1 MEFSEL
7 NILVKYCSN
16 RVNADKFEE
25 LMMPRY
31 NDEMYIFNLWP
42 KFRDDSMMFIVS
54 RNETELFDAIQKEIK
69 DTGYKG

>member
-1 MEFSEL
+1 MKMNEL
-7 NILVKYCSN
+7 NVLVKYCSN

-42 KFRDDSMMFIVS
+42 SFRDNPCMFITS
-54 RNETELFDAIQKEIK
+54 RNETELFDAIWEEIN
-69 DTGYKG
+69 DTGYNG